1 METPK
6 PVLERCPDMA
16 KRVLVVEDD
25 LLNRMLY
32 CAVLEADGFEV
43 EPISDGAYVMEA
55 ARAFKPDVAIMDI
68 NLPNVS
74 GLELIEEIRADET
87 LRKVPVLAV
96 TAYVGKWEEAR
107 IRRAGANNF
116 LPKPVSIKPLLKAV
130 NELIAPATA
139 TN

>member
-1 METPK
+1 
-6 PVLERCPDMA
+6 
-16 KRVLVVEDD
+16 
-25 LLNRMLY
+25 
-32 CAVLEADGFEV
+32 
-43 EPISDGAYVMEA
+43 
-55 ARAFKPDVAIMDI
+55 MDI

-130 NELIAPATA
+130 NELIEPAQA